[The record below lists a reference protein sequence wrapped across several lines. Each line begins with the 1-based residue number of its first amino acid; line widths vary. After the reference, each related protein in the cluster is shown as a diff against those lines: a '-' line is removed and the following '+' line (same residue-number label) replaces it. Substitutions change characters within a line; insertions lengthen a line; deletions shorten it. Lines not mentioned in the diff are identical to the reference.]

1 MVSKNKIKI
10 ELDSSNHA
18 TKSDL
23 KNATGIDT
31 SKFANVVKNDV
42 AKRTEKINATQT
54 IDTSDL
60 VKKADY
66 DTKIVE
72 NEKKIPDHDKYNTNN
87 DLNTFL
93 GVMFDGRLK
102 HAKLATNNDLNTVEK
117 YSIRNAKKREKL
129 QTFDLS

>member
-1 MVSKNKIKI
+1 M
-10 ELDSSNHA
+10 
-18 TKSDL
+18 
-23 KNATGIDT
+23 
-31 SKFANVVKNDV
+31 VKNDV

-72 NEKKIPDHDKYNTNN
+72 NKKKIPDHDKYNTTN

-102 HAKLATNNDLNTVEK
+102 HAKVATNNDLNTVEK
-117 YSIRNAKKREKL
+117 YSIRNEKKREKL